1 MPTSD
6 EIPRIQALKEHS
18 GWAIAIGIIMIILG
32 MMALGSPMVTGVA
45 VAIMVGSFLMMGG
58 IVQFI
63 FAIKAKVWGAGLLNL
78 FGGALSL
85 VCGILMIAHP
95 LYGLKFLT
103 LLLAAFFVVGG
114 ISKIV
119 FSFQVRPA
127 QNWVWILFSGIV
139 GLVLGMM
146 IWSQWPLSGAWA
158 VGTLVGIDILFTGWS
173 TLAIGLAA
181 RRL

>member
-1 MPTSD
+1 MPTA
-6 EIPRIQALKEHS
+6 EENPRIQALKEHS
-18 GWAIAIGIIMIILG
+18 GWSIAIGIILIILG
-32 MMALGSPMVTGVA
+32 IFVLGSPLYTGLA
-45 VAIMVGSFLMMGG
+45 VAIMVGSFLLVGG
-58 IVQFI
+58 LVQFV
-63 FAIKAKVWGAGLLNL
+63 FAFRAKSSGAGLLN
-78 FGGALSL
+78 FVGGALSL
-85 VCGILMIAHP
+85 LCGVLMIAHP

-103 LLLAAFFVVGG
+103 LLLAVFFVVEGM
-114 ISKIV
+114 SKIM

-127 QNWVWILFSGIV
+127 QGWVWVLFSGIV

-158 VGTLVGIDILFTGWS
+158 VGTLVGIDLLFTGWS

>member
-6 EIPRIQALKEHS
+6 ENPRIQALKEHS
-18 GWAIAIGIIMIILG
+18 GWAMAIGIIMIILG

-45 VAIMVGSFLMMGG
+45 VAIMVGSFLLVGG
-58 IVQFI
+58 VVQLV
-63 FAIKAKVWGAGLLNL
+63 FALKAKSWEAGVLNF
-78 FGGALSL
+78 FGGSLSL
-85 VCGILMIAHP
+85 VCGGLMIAHP
-95 LYGLKFLT
+95 LFGLGFLT

-114 ISKIV
+114 ISKIS

-181 RRL
+181 RKL

>member
-1 MPTSD
+1 MPTAE

-18 GWAIAIGIIMIILG
+18 GWSIAIGIILIILG
-32 MMALGSPMVTGVA
+32 MFALGSPLYTGVA
-45 VAIMVGSFLMMGG
+45 VAIMVGSFLLVGG
-58 IVQFI
+58 IVQFV
-63 FAIKAKVWGAGLLNL
+63 FAFRAKSWGAGLLNF
-78 FGGALSL
+78 FGGGLSL
-85 VCGILMIAHP
+85 VCGLLVIAHP

-114 ISKIV
+114 ISKII
-119 FSFQVRPA
+119 FSIQVRPS
-127 QNWVWILFSGIV
+127 QGWGWTLISGIV